1 MQCEWPQQQPQKIY
15 DDDSIK
21 RVLIF
26 IQCTREK
33 DSTTLGCR
41 CEGNVASPHVKYI
54 KKFYRAK
61 KNANKFEYFLLFHLT
76 VLQHFALLVTF

>member
-61 KNANKFEYFLLFHLT
+61 KMQINLNIFYCFT
-76 VLQHFALLVTF
+76 